1 MFNSIRFLLTSIVL
15 STFTFADLFFSEYAE
30 GSSNNKYLEIYNS
43 SGSTVDLSG
52 YAYPNVSNDPSTAG
66 THEYW
71 NTFDEG
77 ATIAPGDVYVLCHGS
92 SDGFI
97 LAECDQTHTYL
108 SNGDDGF
115 CLVQGSVDDFTV
127 LDCIGD
133 IYDEAYDDPGSA
145 FDVCGDAG
153 DTKDNTLV
161 RNSNVTSGNL
171 WSISS
176 NAETCEWTVFPI

>member
-30 GSSNNKYLEIYNS
+30 GSSNNKYLEIYNPT
-43 SGSTVDLSG
+43 SGTVDLSG
-52 YAYPNVSNDPSTAG
+52 YAYPNVSNGPDLAG
-66 THEYW
+66 THDYW

-77 ATIAPGDVYVLCHGS
+77 ATVAPGDVYVVCHQS
-92 SDGFI
+92 ADEFI
-97 LAECDQTHTYL
+97 LAECDETYTYL

-115 CLVQGSVDDFTV
+115 CLVQGTEDDFTV

-133 IYDEAYDDPGSA
+133 IYDATYVDPGSA

-161 RNSNVTSGNL
+161 TQSYIQS
-171 WSISS
+171 
-176 NAETCEWTVFPI
+176 VFIH